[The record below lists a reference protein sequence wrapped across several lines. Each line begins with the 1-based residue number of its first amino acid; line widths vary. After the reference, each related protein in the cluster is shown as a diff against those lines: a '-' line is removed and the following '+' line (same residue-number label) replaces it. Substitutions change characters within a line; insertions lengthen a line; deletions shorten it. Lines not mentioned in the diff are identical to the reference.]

1 MKAEKG
7 VLNSRQWRL
16 YEYLKQHANEWMTQ
30 EDLFMRIP
38 AEDYPIQ
45 IANQDMPWHDQS
57 ARMMITNDIRAI
69 NSSDVIQK
77 IIISGKRGVK
87 IATTEEFDES
97 FKARTA
103 ALKRAI
109 GRQYKLHK
117 KAELNNQTRITFG
130 SGRSYIEAFM
140 PDTAEDTPQG

>member
-1 MKAEKG
+1 MSE
-7 VLNSRQWRL
+7 LNTRQWNL
-16 YEYLKQHANEWMTQ
+16 YNFLKEHADKWLTQ
-30 EDLFMRIP
+30 EEIFYEIP
-38 AEDYPIQ
+38 ADAYPVQ
-45 IANQDMPWHDQS
+45 TSDMDMPWHDQS

-87 IATTEEFDES
+87 IATAEEFDEN

-103 ALKRAI
+103 ALKAAI

-117 KAELNNQTRITFG
+117 KAELNNQTRVVFG
-130 SGRSYIEAFM
+130 SGRSYVEAFM
-140 PDTAEDTPQG
+140 PTDEV